1 MTLTRFA
8 RMCETLE
15 PQQPSIK
22 EFTVSTNLSSFKGDK
37 ATVVSILAVEYPAN
51 NIAERKAIKGIA
63 SAFDVFEDEI
73 KTIKR
78 RWDDLAQGMYS
89 FTGHTPDCN
98 MSINEFHRLLTLDCS
113 NMQGESFRIITEAM
127 QNMSGLELKWFLRY
141 WLRKPRNGMGGG
153 SNGVLKKAL
162 VAHYMDNDVL
172 EYVKFNSLSSV
183 VTSLEN
189 EQIPST
195 NLEVGSAIK
204 PMLAKKYTGKLFS
217 KTYYDIKYDGNR
229 YIIHSDYDGTIIIF
243 NRAGKVIE
251 NGRFQDVVDIVNKW
265 SKDTGSFIVD
275 TEIYPVNAEGYPLE
289 HQMLAK
295 RVHANDFAVAIRE
308 CPVKLVVFDI
318 LMMDDHTLVD
328 EPYENRLEYLQEHI
342 PVEYQAKQLDS
353 LEAGY
358 NIAVSRGFEGIMV
371 KNLDAPYEFKRSSNL
386 LKHKPPR
393 INLDVVVTSAVYGEG
408 KRSRVFGSY
417 GISVRDGEGGYVEVG
432 KVGTGF
438 SDEQLNSLTVTLKK
452 VVHTYEDE
460 IFHILPRVVFEVTAD
475 AVTNNRSGK
484 IGLRFPR
491 LLRIRDDKYPNE
503 CNTLEDILEMMA

>member
-22 EFTVSTNLSSFKGDK
+22 EFTVSTNLSSFKNDK
-37 ATVVSILAVEYPAN
+37 ATVVSILAVEYPVN
-51 NIAERKAIKGIA
+51 NIAERKAIKWIA

-73 KTIKR
+73 KTMKR

-89 FTGHTPDCN
+89 FAGHTPDCN

-113 NMQGESFRIITEAM
+113 NMQGDSFTVITEAM
-127 QNMSGLELKWFLRY
+127 RNMSGLELKWFLRY

-162 VAHYMDNDVL
+162 VAHYMDSEIL

-189 EQIPST
+189 DQIPST
-195 NLEVGSAIK
+195 QLEIGTAIK
-204 PMLAKKYTGKLFS
+204 PMLAKKYTGKMF
-217 KTYYDIKYDGNR
+217 TNTHYDIKYDGNR
-229 YIIHSDYDGTIIIF
+229 YIIHCDEKKRVIIF
-243 NRAGKVIE
+243 NRAGKIID
-251 NGRFQDVVDIVNKW
+251 NSRFSDVVEEIQKW
-265 SKDTGSFIVD
+265 GVGFIID

-289 HQMLAK
+289 HQMMAK
-295 RVHANDFAVAIRE
+295 RVHSNDVEAAIRE
-308 CPVKLVVFDI
+308 CPVKIVAFDI
-318 LMMDDHTLVD
+318 LRLGDSTLID
-328 EPYENRLEYLQEHI
+328 RPYSERLEILSFI
-342 PVEYQAKQLDS
+342 PEEFRAEKLET

-358 NIAVSRGFEGIMV
+358 NIAIGAGYEGIMI

-393 INLDVVVTSAVYGEG
+393 INLDVVVTSAEYGEG
-408 KRSRVFGSY
+408 KRSGLFGSY
-417 GISVRDGEGGYVEVG
+417 GISVRDGDGGYVEIG

-438 SDEQLNSLTVTLKK
+438 SDEQLVSLTVTLKK
-452 VVHTYEDE
+452 IVDTYDPDGT
-460 IFHILPRVVFEVTAD
+460 FHVLPRVVFEVTAD
-475 AVTNNRSGK
+475 TVTNNRDGK

-491 LLRIRDDKYPNE
+491 LVRVRNDKAPAE
-503 CNTLEDILEMMA
+503 CNTLQDITEMMA